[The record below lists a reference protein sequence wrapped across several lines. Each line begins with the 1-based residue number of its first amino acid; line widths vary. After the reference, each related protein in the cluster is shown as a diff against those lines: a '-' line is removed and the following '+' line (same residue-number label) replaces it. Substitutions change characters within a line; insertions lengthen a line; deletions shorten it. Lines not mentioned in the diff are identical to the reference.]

1 MLTFTMTISMYELRS
16 SLLYLYCFFI
26 RIRTRIVG
34 LGGKQAN
41 HLTTTAALV
50 GDCLYDLTTPPFN
63 IYGIHIGP
71 ARQTLVNT
79 KCQGTKKFG
88 SLFLSFS
95 SWTCCSCWWWWCWAQ
110 QNCSEF
116 VLVRVLLQ
124 SKLHYDN
131 NLFLPAA
138 NVWTELLSAP
148 GNDQSKLNK
157 FSKVFFLVNGLK
169 GFPTTDVINKRS
181 CVMLKQS
188 NLIGCSMS
196 HCYF

>member
-1 MLTFTMTISMYELRS
+1 M
-16 SLLYLYCFFI
+16 
-26 RIRTRIVG
+26 
-34 LGGKQAN
+34 
-41 HLTTTAALV
+41 
-50 GDCLYDLTTPPFN
+50 
-63 IYGIHIGP
+63 
-71 ARQTLVNT
+71 VNT

-157 FSKVFFLVNGLK
+157 FSKAFFLVSGLK
-169 GFPTTDVINKRS
+169 GFPSADVTNKRS
-181 CVMLKQS
+181 YVMLKWS
-188 NLIGCSMS
+188 TLIGCSMS
-196 HCYF
+196 HGYFNQSECFAPVMVKVKGWWWQRRKIYNLQSGQKVGRDYGQWAVVLGSNSASNITKDDSFSMI